1 VVIMLPAAPGAVDSG
16 QVAAHSGVIGS
27 VLVVDDEP
35 AIRDV
40 AHRVLT
46 CAGYQVITMADGQ
59 EALALLA
66 DPGVPVDLLLTDVV
80 MPGMSGS
87 VFAAR
92 ARALRPGIGVLY
104 MSGYEQIGA
113 PEEGWPQEEHVIAK
127 PFSRA
132 ALLARVNQALMAA
145 SA

>member
-1 VVIMLPAAPGAVDSG
+1 
-16 QVAAHSGVIGS
+16 
-27 VLVVDDEP
+27 
-35 AIRDV
+35 
-40 AHRVLT
+40 VLT

>member
-1 VVIMLPAAPGAVDSG
+1 MPRHAGA
-16 QVAAHSGVIGS
+16 

-40 AHRVLT
+40 AHRVLSY
-46 CAGYQVITMADGQ
+46 AGYQVTTTADGQ

-66 DPGVPVDLLLTDVV
+66 DPAVPVDLLLTDVV

-104 MSGYEQIGA
+104 MSGYERMGA
-113 PEEGWPQEEHVIAK
+113 PEEGWPQAEHVIPK
-127 PFSRA
+127 PFTRA
-132 ALLARVNQALMAA
+132 ALLARVSQTLMPA